1 MRQTIF
7 GENTRYSNNNSKV
20 RETRLL
26 AKDVYTKQRTVR
38 SFEKKFGVEFQTV
51 EFQLNIEHKKRVRE
65 LV

>member
-1 MRQTIF
+1 MRQTSF

-26 AKDVYTKQRTVR
+26 AKDLYKQRTVR

-51 EFQLNIEHKKRVRE
+51 EFQLNAEHKKRVRE